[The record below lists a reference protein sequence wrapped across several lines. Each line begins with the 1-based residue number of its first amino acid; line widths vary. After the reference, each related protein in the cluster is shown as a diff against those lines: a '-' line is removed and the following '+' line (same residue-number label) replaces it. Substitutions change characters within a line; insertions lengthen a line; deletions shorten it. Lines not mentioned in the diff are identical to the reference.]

1 MPTINLSDPNV
12 VENFKAIYEL
22 QKSGM
27 FNDKEIQEMY
37 DKQVEADKENDNG

>member
-1 MPTINLSDPNV
+1 MVTINLSDPNV
-12 VENFKAIYEL
+12 VENFKAIHEL

-37 DKQVEADKENDNG
+37 DKLVEADKENDNG